1 MFVWLLEILLPDA
14 LFLQKLIDL
23 SVFRFQQFDVVQSKN
38 PLKVGTDSMLL
49 GSFID
54 PTNALRALDIG
65 AGTGVL
71 TLMVLQNNP
80 TLIVDAVE
88 IHHEAAEECA
98 FNLKQS
104 SWGANAKVYAQD
116 FLEFQADEKYDLIFS
131 NPPFYFEGLKSGIE
145 SIDQAKHITRE
156 LFEQFMIKTA
166 QLLTESGRFYVIIP
180 GNQVDFLCG
189 LAKENQLQ
197 LVERIAIHATKEKL
211 NSRAILVFSKNF
223 QTLKQS
229 ELTIRSMDGN
239 YTSAY
244 ISLTKKYHF
253 NDLSNKN

>member
-1 MFVWLLEILLPDA
+1 M
-14 LFLQKLIDL
+14 
-23 SVFRFQQFDVVQSKN
+23 SVFRFQQFDVVQSEN

-54 PTNALRALDIG
+54 ASNALRALDIG

-88 IHHEAAEECA
+88 IHHDAAEECA

-104 SWGANAKVYAQD
+104 SWGENATVYPLD
-116 FLEFQADEKYDLIFS
+116 FLAFQPTEKYDLIYS

-145 SIDQAKHITRE
+145 SIDQAKHITKE
-156 LFEQFMIKTA
+156 LFEQFMVKTA
-166 QLLTESGRFYVIIP
+166 QILNDFGRFYVIIP

-189 LAKENQLQ
+189 LASENQLH
-197 LVERIAIHATKEKL
+197 LVERIAIHATEEKL
-211 NSRAILVFSKNF
+211 NSRAILVFSKDVAS
-223 QTLKQS
+223 LKQA
-229 ELTIRSMDGN
+229 ELTIRSIDGN

-244 ISLTKKYHF
+244 IALTKKYHF
-253 NDLSNKN
+253 KDLSSKI